1 MASEQITYAHEQAE
15 LPNALEDTEIAR
27 LMKLVGDSGYKKSE
41 DAPTRQKEAFK
52 PRTLVEIAMEAQH
65 KRDEAEKLAKEKAIK
80 TETII
85 NKGDI
90 KTQEAGTAHDKLNT
104 DKLNT
109 DNLSADSLNTDSL
122 NTDSLNKDSTA
133 SQADTDTSATAPAE
147 QLNSSDKQHAPD
159 EASSSREEVPELTYS
174 ENGEFDE
181 TSATENT
188 PDGLAERTVTQNEL
202 SKAIENAAIR
212 YDEGFRAGVEAGK
225 NEMKNTLEQKFSEQQ
240 NTFDA
245 LITSLTKMSFAE
257 TKELEIDIQ
266 AAILS
271 LASERAGVAIQDL
284 PESFLARI
292 EHLMSRVGNSVDSP
306 VITLNRDDLI
316 HITKAKEQSE
326 TLSKMRFI
334 EEARFN
340 HGDISINLAGIEIE
354 DILENRMAIT
364 PLDSDV
370 PINIEQPNSEP
381 IAEASDSSETLPTI
395 TKGDNAPNEI
405 AENATSA
412 LEANLESSK
421 ALEPETDGDKQDIGD
436 KSTDID
442 NKEELP

>member
-15 LPNALEDTEIAR
+15 LPNALEDSEIAR
-27 LMKLVGDSGYKKSE
+27 LMKLVGESGYKKSE

-52 PRTLVEIAMEAQH
+52 PRTLVEIAMEAQQ
-65 KRDEAEKLAKEKAIK
+65 KREEAEKLAKEKAIK

-85 NKGDI
+85 DKGDI
-90 KTQEAGTAHDKLNT
+90 KTQEDGTAR

-109 DNLSADSLNTDSL
+109 DNLSVDSLNTDSM
-122 NTDSLNKDSTA
+122 NKDGTFP
-133 SQADTDTSATAPAE
+133 QADTDTSATAPVE
-147 QLNSSDKQHAPD
+147 QLNSSDKLHAPD
-159 EASSSREEVPELTYS
+159 EASSSREEVPELTDS

-181 TSATENT
+181 TFATENT
-188 PDGLAERTVTQNEL
+188 QDGLAERTVTQNEL
-202 SKAIENAAIR
+202 SKAIENATIR
-212 YDEGFRAGVEAGK
+212 YDEGYRAGMEAGK
-225 NEMKNTLEQKFSEQQ
+225 NEMKNALEQKFSEQQ

-271 LASERAGVAIQDL
+271 LASERAGVAIQDM
-284 PESFLARI
+284 PENFLARI
-292 EHLMSRVGNSVDSP
+292 KHLMSRVGNSVDSP
-306 VITLNRDDLI
+306 IIKLNKDDLI

-334 EEARFN
+334 EESSLN
-340 HGDISINLAGIEIE
+340 HGDISISLAGIEIE
-354 DILENRMAIT
+354 DILENRMPIT
-364 PLDSDV
+364 LLDSDA

-381 IAEASDSSETLPTI
+381 IAEVSDSSETLTTM
-395 TKGDNAPNEI
+395 TKGDNAPHEI

-412 LEANLESSK
+412 LEANLEYSK
-421 ALEPETDGDKQDIGD
+421 ALEPETDVEKQDTGD

-442 NKEELP
+442 NKEELS

>member
-1 MASEQITYAHEQAE
+1 MASEQITYAHELAE

-80 TETII
+80 TDTII
-85 NKGDI
+85 DKGDI
-90 KTQEAGTAHDKLNT
+90 KTQLDGTSH

-122 NTDSLNKDSTA
+122 NKDSTA
-133 SQADTDTSATAPAE
+133 PQADTDTSAKAPAE

-159 EASSSREEVPELTYS
+159 EASSSREEVPELTDS

-188 PDGLAERTVTQNEL
+188 QDGLAERTVTQNEL
-202 SKAIENAAIR
+202 TKAIENATIR
-212 YDEGFRAGVEAGK
+212 YDEGYRAGVEAGK
-225 NEMKNTLEQKFSEQQ
+225 NEMKNALEQKFSEQQ

-271 LASERAGVAIQDL
+271 LASERAGVAIQDM

-306 VITLNRDDLI
+306 VIKLNRDDLI

-354 DILENRMAIT
+354 DILENRMAIM
-364 PLDSDV
+364 PLDTDA
-370 PINIEQPNSEP
+370 PIIIEQHNSEP
-381 IAEASDSSETLPTI
+381 IAEASVPSETLPTM

-405 AENATSA
+405 AENETSA
-412 LEANLESSK
+412 LESNLESNLESSK
-421 ALEPETDGDKQDIGD
+421 ALEPETDGEKQDIGD

-442 NKEELP
+442 NKEELS